1 MERIRQKVKKH
12 HIISALAVGGIA
24 FAAVNFN
31 NQPLFDNTDNFV
43 LFAREEIK
51 LEQDVQISSGDLGS
65 NKNLDIE
72 KDVIVNGN
80 LFAKEITL
88 DKNTVINGNAS
99 FNKLK
104 LHKDV
109 QILGIQTKPVQ
120 LPIAN
125 LPEIID
131 FQIGTQNLKFE
142 GATNILAAGNYRDV
156 VFEKNSRLE
165 LSGGI
170 YNLRKLELKEN
181 STLIFNA
188 SATLNIQFKLRGKD
202 HVSVLPGLNLKPDDL
217 KINYLGI
224 RPKKEKEERE
234 DDDDEIN
241 SEMDDKEKKDHKAG
255 KISRPIVFGKQSFF
269 NFKLLASRAS
279 VHIGKE
285 STLRG
290 QVLARKIR
298 IGEDSILSR
307 EEVFEKESDFTKI
320 VESDGVKF
328 IMNEMVIIFKG
339 SIKVNELFDVAS
351 SVNGKATG
359 FLPDLEIGKIE
370 VSTRTIEELDELIN
384 EIKNSNNPL
393 IDEVLPN
400 ALIL

>member
-1 MERIRQKVKKH
+1 MKHIRHKIKKH
-12 HIISALAVGGIA
+12 HIISAFAVGGL
-24 FAAVNFN
+24 AAAMFSFN
-31 NQPLFDNTDNFV
+31 SQPIFDNTDNFV
-43 LFAREEIK
+43 LFAQEEIK
-51 LEQDVQISSGDLGS
+51 LEQGVQVSSGDLGS
-65 NKNLDIE
+65 NGKIDIE
-72 KDVIVNGN
+72 KDSIINGN
-80 LFAKEITL
+80 LFAKEISI
-88 DKNTVINGNAS
+88 DKNTIINGNAS

-104 LHKDV
+104 LHKEV
-109 QILGIQTKPVQ
+109 QILGTQTKPVQ
-120 LPIAN
+120 LLIAN
-125 LPEIID
+125 LPEIPA
-131 FQIGTQNLKFE
+131 FNIGTQNFNFT
-142 GATNILAAGNYRDV
+142 GATNTLAAGSYRDIV
-156 VFEKNSRLE
+156 VEKNSRLD
-165 LSGGI
+165 LPGGI

-181 STLIFNA
+181 STFVFNA
-188 SATLNIQFKLRGKD
+188 STTINIQFKLRGKD
-202 HVSVLPGLNLKPDDL
+202 RVSVFPDLNLKPDDL

-224 RPKKEKEERE
+224 KPKKEKEERE

-241 SEMDDKEKKDHKAG
+241 SLHDDKEKKDHKAG

>member
-1 MERIRQKVKKH
+1 M
-12 HIISALAVGGIA
+12 
-24 FAAVNFN
+24 
-31 NQPLFDNTDNFV
+31 P
-43 LFAREEIK
+43 
-51 LEQDVQISSGDLGS
+51 
-65 NKNLDIE
+65 
-72 KDVIVNGN
+72 
-80 LFAKEITL
+80 
-88 DKNTVINGNAS
+88 
-99 FNKLK
+99 
-104 LHKDV
+104 
-109 QILGIQTKPVQ
+109 
-120 LPIAN
+120 
-125 LPEIID
+125 D
-131 FQIGTQNLKFE
+131 FQVGTQDFRFE
-142 GATNILAAGNYRDV
+142 GRNNTLTAGSYKDIIL
-156 VFEKNSRLE
+156 EKNSRLE

-170 YNLRKLELKEN
+170 YNLHKLELKDS

-188 SATLNIQFKLRGKD
+188 STTLNIQFKLRGKD
-202 HVSVLPGLNLKPDDL
+202 RVSILPGLNLKPDDL

-241 SEMDDKEKKDHKAG
+241 SLHDDKEKKDHKAG